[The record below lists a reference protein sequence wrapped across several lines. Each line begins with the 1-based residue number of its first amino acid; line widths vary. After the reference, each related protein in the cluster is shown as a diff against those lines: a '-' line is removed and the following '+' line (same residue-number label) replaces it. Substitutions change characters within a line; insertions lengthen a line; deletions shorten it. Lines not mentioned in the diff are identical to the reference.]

1 MKEFQAEYSMR
12 GWRATSIGGI
22 GILLLAFG
30 SIPLTWDL
38 DAALGNFRFI
48 LFGFIPIGILMISS
62 AVFQHL
68 RNQTYSIRMSETE
81 LIWRSTPESKAFP
94 NGRIELMRIKKI
106 EYRPANQNA
115 RDSLFIHLEDK
126 KRSSAYELL
135 PQRNRIEIISA
146 FRPRNIP

>member
-126 KRSSAYELL
+126 RSSAYELL